1 MIPFITALVVLCSPT
16 EHKANSWTGQGLVEY
31 SLIIVLIAVAVIAAM
46 SAVGGQ
52 IQSIFSKIAS
62 SLAVP

>member
-1 MIPFITALVVLCSPT
+1 MRPFTMALVVLYAP
-16 EHKANSWTGQGLVEY
+16 ADRRADARVGQGLVEY

-46 SAVGGQ
+46 SAMGGQ
-52 IQSIFSKIAS
+52 VQAVFNRIAS